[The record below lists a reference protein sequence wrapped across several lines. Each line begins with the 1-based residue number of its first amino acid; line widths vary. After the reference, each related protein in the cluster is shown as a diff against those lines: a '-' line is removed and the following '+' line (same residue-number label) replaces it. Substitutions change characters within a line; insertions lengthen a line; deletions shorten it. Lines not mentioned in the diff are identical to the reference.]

1 MDEGLTAGMENSQTQ
16 APSDDEPATGNPQA
30 QPVFPRD
37 LNTAQRIMASPVGEI
52 LARPWLDWLV
62 LQSLKRFFFPFSR
75 LWAAARAANGEA
87 EAFADAAPLT
97 REIRNRSRLRRALRI
112 FERERANINSVEFFW
127 REKFFGSQDVA
138 EQQLASLEEARLH
151 ARSRFNSTR
160 WHFISLRRWLA
171 TTVYPSFATPQEFEM
186 TYGVTGTEFEKLFA
200 PPRKMPVVNQSRSM
214 PTTSGRDY
222 WIRFK
227 SPAVHL
233 GDDVFARVHEPVGI
247 DNPPTLIFGH
257 GICVEFDHWR
267 NLVDPIALLPRRGIR
282 VIRPEGPW
290 HGRRVPDGYYGGEMF
305 LSRAPM
311 GEFDYFT
318 AQHQEWAV
326 LMDWAR
332 KTSTGPVAF
341 GGSSLGAQSAQMAS
355 IRARDWPKHLQ
366 PDALF
371 LMTHCEHV
379 GDVATDSDL
388 SDIWGLQ
395 EPLAKLGWRKEMQ
408 KDWLAKLDPPG
419 VPVMP
424 PERIVSI
431 LGRNDRVTRYAS
443 GQRLQEKWGL
453 PAENRF
459 SWPCGHFTV
468 PLRLGRDARPLDRL
482 GAIFDDISSEN
493 RR

>member
-1 MDEGLTAGMENSQTQ
+1 MLNAQAGSSDRARIETGPR
-16 APSDDEPATGNPQA
+16 PSRPAT
-30 QPVFPRD
+30 RHD
-37 LNTAQRIMASPVGEI
+37 LNAAQRIMASPVGEV
-52 LARPWLDWLV
+52 LARPWLDKLILV
-62 LQSLKRFFFPFSR
+62 SLKRLFFPFSR
-75 LWAAARAANGEA
+75 LWAAARAANGDV
-87 EAFADAAPLT
+87 EAFAEAGPLT
-97 REIRNRSRLRRALRI
+97 RDIRNRRKLRRALRI

-127 REKFFGSQDVA
+127 RENFFGPRDVP
-138 EQQLASLEEARLH
+138 EQHLSSLEEARLH
-151 ARSRFNSTR
+151 ARSRFNATR
-160 WHFISLRRWLA
+160 RHFRYLRHWLA
-171 TTVYPSFATPQEFEM
+171 TTVYPSFATPQEFEE
-186 TYGVTGTEFEKLFA
+186 TYGVEGEAFEELFA
-200 PPRKMPVVNQSRSM
+200 PPEIMPEVHRSRSVA
-214 PTTSGRDY
+214 TASGRDY

-227 SPAVHL
+227 SPAPHL
-233 GDDVFARVHEPVGI
+233 GDDVFARVHEPAGVE
-247 DNPPTLIFGH
+247 NPPTLIFGH

-267 NLVDPIALLPRRGIR
+267 NLVDPIAMMPRWGIR

-318 AQHQEWAV
+318 AQHREWAV
-326 LMDWAR
+326 LTDWAR
-332 KTSTGPVAF
+332 RTSSGPVAF

-355 IRARDWPKHLQ
+355 IRARGWPKHLQ

-388 SDIWGLQ
+388 SDIWGLH

-419 VPVMP
+419 APVMP
-424 PERIVSI
+424 PERIVSV
-431 LGRNDRVTRYAS
+431 LGRQDRVTHYAS

-453 PAENRF
+453 PDENRF

-468 PLRLGRDARPLDRL
+468 PLRLGRDASPIDRL
-482 GAIFDDISSEN
+482 QAIFEDIASQGQP
-493 RR
+493 

>member
-1 MDEGLTAGMENSQTQ
+1 MNNSQAQT
-16 APSDDEPATGNPQA
+16 PSDVPFASGSSLVKPISRKE
-30 QPVFPRD
+30 

-52 LARPWLDWLV
+52 LARPWLDWLI
-62 LQSLKRFFFPFSR
+62 LKSLKRLFFPFSR
-75 LWAAARAANGEA
+75 LWAAARAANGEV
-87 EAFADAAPLT
+87 EAFATSAPLT

-127 REKFFGSQDVA
+127 RENFFGPSDVA
-138 EQQLASLEEARLH
+138 EQHLTSLEEARLH

-160 WHFISLRRWLA
+160 WHFTYLRHWLA
-171 TTVYPSFATPQEFEM
+171 TTVYPNFATPQEFEE
-186 TYGVTGTEFEKLFA
+186 TYGVKGAEFEQLFA
-200 PPRKMPVVNQSRSM
+200 PPTTMPNVEKSRSV
-214 PTTSGRDY
+214 PTSSGRDY

-227 SPAVHL
+227 SPAAHL
-233 GDDVFARVHEPVGI
+233 GDDVFARVHEPVGVE
-247 DNPPTLIFGH
+247 NPPTLIFGH

-267 NLVDPIALLPRRGIR
+267 NLVDPIAMLPRRGIR

-290 HGRRVPDGYYGGEMF
+290 HGRRVPEGYYGGETF
-305 LSRAPM
+305 LSRAPI

-318 AQHQEWAV
+318 AQHQEWSV
-326 LMDWAR
+326 LTDWAR

-388 SDIWGLQ
+388 SDIWGLH
-395 EPLAKLGWRKEMQ
+395 EPLAKLGWRKDMQ
-408 KDWLAKLDPPG
+408 KDWLDKLDPPG
-419 VPVMP
+419 APVMP

-431 LGRNDRVTRYAS
+431 LGRHDRVTHYAS

-482 GAIFDDISSEN
+482 RTIFDVIAAQGQQ
-493 RR
+493 